1 MPHRA
6 PSKLS
11 EGINFQ
17 DDLCRAVVM
26 VGLPFPN
33 IFSGEL
39 IVKRK
44 HLAAKIMKSGGTEEE
59 ASRAT
64 KEFMENICMKAVNQS
79 VGRAIR
85 HANDYANIYL
95 LDVRYNRPN
104 FRKKLSR
111 WVQDSINSEHTT
123 HQVISST
130 RKFFSMR
137 SLNSR

>member
-1 MPHRA
+1 
-6 PSKLS
+6 
-11 EGINFQ
+11 
-17 DDLCRAVVM
+17 M

-111 WVQDSINSEHTT
+111 WVQDSINSNIQHIRSFLQ
-123 HQVISST
+123 HGS
-130 RKFFSMR
+130 FFNAQPEFTLKGIR
-137 SLNSR
+137 LRVYCDYYYIL